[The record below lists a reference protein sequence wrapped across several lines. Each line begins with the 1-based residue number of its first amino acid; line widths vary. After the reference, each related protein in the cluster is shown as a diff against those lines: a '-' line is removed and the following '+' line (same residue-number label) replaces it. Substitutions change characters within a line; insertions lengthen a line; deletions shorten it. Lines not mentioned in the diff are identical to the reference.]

1 MNEHRFRAAAE
12 ECLDAA
18 RRAADPKAR
27 TRLLLMAQKWL
38 EWAGREPVAAELSAT
53 PALLPTA

>member
-27 TRLLLMAQKWL
+27 TQLLLMAQKWL
-38 EWAGREPVAAELSAT
+38 EWAGRESVT
-53 PALLPTA
+53 PALPNA